1 MKWTKLMIKTTSEAE
16 DIIISTMYDLGL
28 EGAQIEDKVPL
39 TAWEKEQMFVDILP
53 DGPADDGVAYLS
65 FFVEVPEEG
74 DEKPQLPQGL
84 DGAADNSYFLVSS
97 GQVVDLPKLIEC
109 MQQELDDLR
118 MFMDIGE
125 GTITVS
131 ETEDKDWVNNWKK
144 FFKPIRLDE
153 QIVIKPTWET
163 LEDQTEDMIVV
174 EIDPGT
180 AFGTGSHETTRL
192 CIGQLKKYMKD
203 GDEILDAGSG
213 SGILSFVCNKLGAKH
228 VLGIDIDPI
237 AVDVAGENRDVN
249 HIPAEAV
256 EFKCGNV
263 LEDQK
268 LVESIGANYDIVVAN
283 ILADVIIPMSAVVQK
298 FMKDD
303 GIFISSGIINIKEDE
318 VRQALLDNNFDIVDT
333 VYTG

>member
-1 MKWTKLMIKTTSEAE
+1 MKWNRFTLKTKTEAE
-16 DIIISTMYDLGL
+16 DIVSSMLADLGI
-28 EGAQIEDKVPL
+28 EGVEIEDKIPL
-39 TAWEKEQMFVDILP
+39 TESDKEQMFVDILP
-53 DGPADDGVAYLS
+53 ETGINDGIAYIS
-65 FFVEVPEEG
+65 FYLEEDQDKEEMLASVRNELEEMRTFMEMG
-74 DEKPQLPQGL
+74 DLE
-84 DGAADNSYFLVSS
+84 
-97 GQVVDLPKLIEC
+97 IEES
-109 MQQELDDLR
+109 Q
-118 MFMDIGE
+118 
-125 GTITVS
+125 
-131 ETEDKDWVNNWKK
+131 TEDVDWVNNWKK

-333 VYTG
+333 VYMNDWVSFVAKKHV